1 MAGLAV
7 LQTGRNGRSGKMNW
21 YEKRVKQLGYNGC
34 RNCQHQ
40 IEALR
45 ACEWLERGG
54 DGVVH
59 LICPRWEKK
68 RPTLGELAEMVVND
82 VLEEQE

>member
-1 MAGLAV
+1 
-7 LQTGRNGRSGKMNW
+7 MNW
-21 YEKRVKQLGYNGC
+21 YEKRIKQLGYNGC

-40 IEALR
+40 IEPLR
-45 ACEWLERGG
+45 TCEWAERGG

-68 RPTLGELAEMVVND
+68 GTTNNEADRRRRT
-82 VLEEQE
+82 